1 MQVFTEETKIAAA
14 EAIACN
20 RWQLSE
26 KGYSKILGQILEKID
41 VRVFLVK
48 LQAMSL
54 QIYQKINSS
63 TGIFQGKS
71 YLFSSYLLCFR
82 IPRTAGF

>member
-41 VRVFLVK
+41 LTSF
-48 LQAMSL
+48 
-54 QIYQKINSS
+54 
-63 TGIFQGKS
+63 
-71 YLFSSYLLCFR
+71 FSEV
-82 IPRTAGF
+82 AGNEPANLPKN